1 MLKSKFS
8 WSKRVLSVAAA
19 AMMAVSLG
27 AAGVSAQE
35 PAAGEPIMAPGSYQ
49 VAITSLESAAPLPA
63 VQTAFAGAMGDT
75 VELTVAEDGT
85 ATVTAD
91 LQHMVI
97 DMMGSYHA
105 NVTVVKDATVLETR
119 EDVYSSTFGA
129 PDTYVDITVPSK
141 VQFAWN
147 DLSSNSQVLTINV
160 DFMNAFLGGGNPYDT
175 NVTLTLDLA
184 NAVADAS
191 QLSALV
197 EEYSQIAG
205 EGYTEDSYQ
214 ALQDAL
220 ASANDLLAG
229 SPSMAEI
236 NAMMETLQA
245 AYAGLTEAPAEQPE
259 QPGVLDKDN
268 LADGT
273 YQVKVYLWH
282 AQNDQASMAAQS
294 LLEDARIVVKDG
306 VYTMY
311 IYTQPMT
318 MGAITASLQQLQVA
332 QADGSYLDGT
342 VESRDGE
349 GNPTSFSFV
358 MPNTQEYIQ
367 VKVNP
372 MVAIMGNQA
381 LDARIKVDYS
391 TLAVAEGDVVIP
403 TTPEETP
410 DSTQEETPA
419 TSTPE
424 TAQPDAG
431 EENPKTGDQAAPIAL
446 AVVMVLAAGGMVA
459 LVAKKRR
466 EE

>member
-1 MLKSKFS
+1 MTKSKLS
-8 WSKRVLSVAAA
+8 WSKRLLSLTAAA
-19 AMMAVSLG
+19 AMAVSLG
-27 AAGVSAQE
+27 AAGVNAQE
-35 PAAGEPIMAPGSYQ
+35 PAEKAGMEPGTYEVS
-49 VAITSLESAAPLPA
+49 ITSLESAAPLPA
-63 VQTAFAGAMGDT
+63 VQTAFAQAMGDT

-119 EDVYSSTFGA
+119 QDVYSSTFGA
-129 PDTYVDITVPSK
+129 PDTYVDIEVPSK

-147 DLSSNSQVLTINV
+147 DLSADSQVLTINV

-175 NVTLTLDLA
+175 KVTLTLDLE
-184 NAVADAS
+184 NAVADTS
-191 QLSALV
+191 QLAALV
-197 EEYSQIAG
+197 EEYAQVTAD
-205 EGYTEDSYQ
+205 GYTEESYQ

-220 ASANDLLAG
+220 AQANALLEG
-229 SPSMAEI
+229 NPTMADI
-236 NAMMETLQA
+236 NAMMESLEA
-245 AYAGLTEAPAEQPE
+245 AYAGLTEAPAEEPQ
-259 QPGVLDKDN
+259 QPGALDKDN

-273 YQVKVYLWH
+273 YQVKVALWH
-282 AQNDQASMAAQS
+282 ADKDQASMAASS

-311 IYTQPMT
+311 LYTQPMT
-318 MGAITASLQQLQVA
+318 IGAITASLQELQVA
-332 QADGSYLDGT
+332 DDAGNYTDGT
-342 VESRDGE
+342 VESRDGD

-358 MPNTQEYIQ
+358 MPHTNEYIN

-391 TLAVAEGDVVIP
+391 TLAVAEGEVVIP
-403 TTPEETP
+403 TTPEQSQPSDPTT
-410 DSTQEETPA
+410 S
-419 TSTPE
+419 STPE
-424 TAQPDAG
+424 TSQPAG

-446 AVVMVLAAGGMVA
+446 AVVMVLAAGGMAA
-459 LVAKKRR
+459 LAVKKRR
-466 EE
+466 EG